1 MIRVYEL
8 KQLCNQHLSSG
19 EQCRPVGWSSSRCSQ
34 SAESSLWAGNGFFMA
49 TNPKPARAQLFTGL
63 LAARSIT
70 PLDVTGDSRRH
81 LKNSI
86 QQELQ
91 MSCVKEITG
100 LTGTVCLKRKPG
112 VINTPNAKNA
122 YFGGS

>member
-1 MIRVYEL
+1 
-8 KQLCNQHLSSG
+8 
-19 EQCRPVGWSSSRCSQ
+19 
-34 SAESSLWAGNGFFMA
+34 MA

-70 PLDVTGDSRRH
+70 PLDVTGDFRRH

-86 QQELQ
+86 QQELE

-112 VINTPNAKNA
+112 VINTPNA